1 MEGFVHKGRGARSS
15 AAAHRSSRC
24 VRSLA
29 GCSRRGR
36 ASSRGVSV
44 CVYRAERDAQHRL
57 NQAQHR
63 RNTGATQAQPGAIRG
78 PFVRQLRSATAF
90 RNCVP
95 QLCSATVCG
104 TVFTTFVRPII
115 PSTPATPRSFLT
127 CFFVA
132 SCERGLAE
140 SRVLL
145 AVDRGRIAHD
155 VGHGAG
161 SRLGKQRGV
170 QAVVCLD
177 RGDEGPSLLGGR
189 DLSRH

>member
-1 MEGFVHKGRGARSS
+1 VEGFVHKGRGARSS

-95 QLCSATVCG
+95 QLCSATVFRNC
-104 TVFTTFVRPII
+104 VRHRLYHVCAPHHPFYPCHSSVLSYLLSRRFLRAWSCRI
-115 PSTPATPRSFLT
+115 SSSSRCRSWPH
-127 CFFVA
+127 
-132 SCERGLAE
+132 R
-140 SRVLL
+140 SRCRT
-145 AVDRGRIAHD
+145 RGRQSPWKAAWSP
-155 VGHGAG
+155 GRCLSG
-161 SRLGKQRGV
+161 QR
-170 QAVVCLD
+170 
-177 RGDEGPSLLGGR
+177 R
-189 DLSRH
+189 